1 MTKPVLQALVLA
13 DQLYQD
19 KDTGKMV
26 IAGTFTKYIVSQQ
39 KRETDGTEVEK
50 EDEKREQLPQIGNMP
65 IIGKSGSPFA
75 YVCLTEIREEANLEL
90 RYVDLSDN
98 TVLIKVDLNVRCK
111 DPLQAV
117 ELKIPLPQLPC
128 RHFGAYALELLCE
141 DELLGSWRVTVTSAE
156 DLPEREKT

>member
-1 MTKPVLQALVLA
+1 MTKPVLQALILA

-26 IAGTFTKYIVSQQ
+26 IAGTFTKYIVSEQ
-39 KRETDGTEVEK
+39 KRETEVVEVEK
-50 EDEKREQLPQIGNMP
+50 QNEESEPLPQIGNML

-75 YVCLTEIREEANLEL
+75 YICLTDVREEANLEL
-90 RYVDLSDN
+90 RYVDLTDN
-98 TVLIKVDLNVRCK
+98 TALMKADLNVRCN

-128 RHFGAYALELLCE
+128 PHVGAYALELLYD
-141 DELLGSWRVTVTSAE
+141 DELLGSWRLTVTSVG
-156 DLPEREKT
+156 DLPKREKT